1 MIDELLLFLKVII
14 ALGVTLLMIYI
25 LAKVGNKSMDSS
37 SNGKQI
43 KVLEKT
49 QISKENSLLI
59 VKIRDK
65 GYVMSSNTGKVE
77 ILSEISKEDID
88 TIEEE
93 QKKAREEMINK
104 YSNVASTIKEKLQNI
119 KFKGR

>member
-25 LAKVGNKSMDSS
+25 LAKVGNKSIDSS
-37 SNGKQI
+37 NNGKQI